1 MLWNSLANIFSHC
14 SILNVQIVWLILV
27 RNAGNLVPNAQHFQD
42 EYYSCEPAAL
52 ELGCV
57 VNNIRHIIVCGHS
70 DCKAMNLLYTLRN
83 KEESAPDQRRISP
96 LKAWLCA
103 HAANSSLERFLRWEE
118 AGMKDPLVFSSETP
132 LRKFIAYIDPENKFN
147 VEDKLSQIN
156 TLEQCRCF
164 ISAIN
169 IALIHWYA
177 FFCVCAISVSNV
189 ASYGFLKK
197 RLETH
202 NLHIHALWF
211 DIYTGDIYYF
221 SRGQKRFV
229 HVDEENSEQIIEEI
243 NRFYT

>member
-1 MLWNSLANIFSHC
+1 M
-14 SILNVQIVWLILV
+14 
-27 RNAGNLVPNAQHFQD
+27 
-42 EYYSCEPAAL
+42 
-52 ELGCV
+52 ELGCI
-57 VNNIRHIIVCGHS
+57 VNDIRHIIVCGHS
-70 DCKAMNLLYTLRN
+70 DCKAMNLLYTLRD
-83 KEESAPDQRRISP
+83 KAESTDDQRRISP

-103 HAANSSLERFLRWEE
+103 HAKNSSLERFLKWQE

-156 TLEQCRCF
+156 TLEQCMYPFVRSFVRVERPICSIYLCF
-164 ISAIN
+164 LVFS
-169 IALIHWYA
+169 
-177 FFCVCAISVSNV
+177 FVSVSNV

-202 NLHIHALWF
+202 DLHIHALWF

-229 HVDEENSEQIIEEI
+229 HVDEENYERIIEEVT
-243 NRFYT
+243 RYYS